1 MKDRMDILERIF
13 SSYCVVNRYSAVNVI
28 QSPAPFGLG
37 SWSVFAYGLFPA
49 HSRLSGS
56 ICGQASKLSLRPI
69 SAGPLHPLPDF
80 HSQPIY
86 LVVFKGSY
94 FI

>member
-37 SWSVFAYGLFPA
+37 SWDVFASDLLPNRF
-49 HSRLSGS
+49 SL
-56 ICGQASKLSLRPI
+56 GQVTKLSLRPI